1 MTRKHLWRHATATPY
16 GFVVAVWALLIGL
29 RVFLDPSSSP
39 VASVHPIHVLVVPYG
54 IMSIAAGVMMIVG
67 SGIRHSKTEAA
78 GNALLIGVMA
88 IQALAVFLI
97 QSQFSSL
104 WTVTVLILVAIAAGT
119 RVKRLIRGDHLVW
132 VHVNGDA
139 GKALSHTEVVQEK
152 DERPDTTTL
161 AGMVVL
167 PFLLAATAVGPDLS
181 WVLAAGGIIAAVG
194 TALVAFRKAR
204 PDSASV
210 LVDSAQDV
218 VVIQRTMIDALRAEM
233 DKTAALARD
242 CQRRIQELQSLE
254 GEVASLRMQ
263 IRDLTTENQRLR
275 KANSQ
280 LQKRIRTLENGHH
293 E

>member
-1 MTRKHLWRHATATPY
+1 MWRRATATPY
-16 GFVVAVWALLIGL
+16 GFVVGVWAILIGL

-39 VASVHPIHVLVVPYG
+39 VASVHPIHVLVVPYAV
-54 IMSIAAGVMMIVG
+54 MSLAAGVMMILG
-67 SGIRHSKTEAA
+67 SGLRHSKTEAA

-88 IQALAVFLI
+88 IQSMALFI
-97 QSQFSSL
+97 IRSFESL
-104 WTVTVLILVAIAAGT
+104 WTVAVLILVALAAAT
-119 RVKRLIRGDHLVW
+119 RVRRLVRGDHLVW
-132 VHVNGDA
+132 VHVNGDS
-139 GKALSHTEVVQEK
+139 GTSHIEIVQEK

-161 AGMVVL
+161 AGVVVL
-167 PFLLAATAVGPDLS
+167 PFLFIAASATNAPDLS

-194 TALVAFRKAR
+194 TALVAFRKAK

-210 LVDSAQDV
+210 LIDSAQDV
-218 VVIQRTMIDALRAEM
+218 VVIQRTMIDSLRTEM
-233 DKTAALARD
+233 EKTAALARD

-254 GEVASLRMQ
+254 AEVASLRVQ
-263 IRDLTTENQRLR
+263 IRDLTAENQRLR